1 MSFRFFPSTTAVLF
15 CLSSTLLFSQ
25 SVTGDLAGAVRD
37 SSGAFVPDAFISLVN
52 VETGLVATT
61 RSNEI
66 GQYRAPKL
74 AAGVYRLKA
83 SLAGFAPATVNDV
96 LVEVSKVATVDIV
109 LQVESASTAVNVTE
123 AAPLLDTSTPQI
135 QDTFDERSVDRN
147 PLASTGLGVVN
158 LSLMASGVASNGG
171 VGVGVGPSVGGQRPR
186 ANNFMVEGVDNNDK
200 LGTGPKVNLPIESVA
215 EFTMLKNQFNT
226 EFGHSSGGQFNVTVK
241 SGSNELHGTL
251 YEYLQNRN
259 LNALD
264 LMFQRQGLT
273 KNPRYDE
280 NRFGAAVGGPIV
292 RNKWFYVA
300 NFEYSP
306 VGAEGTP
313 AGDILAPTSAGY
325 STLASVSGVSKTNL
339 GVLQKYL
346 PAASTATTM
355 VPVNGTPVAF
365 GALSI
370 LAPNYHNAMA
380 AVASSDY
387 TISERD
393 QLRGRFVY
401 NRNSFLDTTGVSLPA
416 FYVNNAAANYL
427 ATLAEYHTF
436 TPYLLNELRLGYNRL
451 NQLYGA
457 GSFSYP
463 GLDAFPNL
471 TFDDIGLQL
480 GPNPQAPQGGVQNV
494 YQLTDNVSWLRG
506 RHSFSFGGELR
517 KYIAPNNYTQRS
529 RGDYEYSTVE
539 QFLLDTSP
547 DVNAMRGIGNVRFY
561 GDQVATYWHAQDS
574 WRLRPNLTLNL
585 GLRYEYTTIPYTTRL
600 QSLNAGASVPGVLEF
615 REPKA
620 PKNAFAPRVGV
631 AYTPGHRGAMTI
643 RAGFGM
649 AYDVLCDNLSILAL
663 PPQLGTLVDV
673 SGAGTSAFLAG
684 GGISPNM
691 PGGPT
696 PTADDLK
703 AATAY
708 YIPNNQTLPYALQ
721 WNLGVER
728 VFANN
733 YTFEVR
739 YLGTRGV
746 HLPVQQQ
753 INRTPRVTADRNIP
767 EYSTAP
773 SAQTLAS
780 LPLTVGDIRAASNL
794 LPSFAAAGF
803 LNPITAWT
811 PEGMSSYHGLAFDLA
826 RRFVSGWQ
834 LRSSYTWSHLM
845 DNSTSEVGSTFLT
858 PRRAQDSQNLRPEWA
873 TSMLDRRHRI
883 VVSAIYETPWLKH
896 SNNWFNRN
904 VAAGWEVAP
913 TYVYESPEYFTV
925 QSGVDS
931 NLNGD
936 SAADRAW
943 INPGGVAHTASDVY
957 GLDRNGNR
965 ISVSAPTAQVNQV
978 VAWVATNP
986 NARYVR
992 AGIGVLP
999 TGGRN
1004 TEPTRPINN
1013 VNLSLVKRVAIG
1025 ERMRLELMGQ
1035 AFNLFNHPQSVPGF
1049 VNSANS
1055 VVTAYTVGVKNYA
1068 TAGNSAF
1075 GNADAAFSSNP
1086 RTLQLAAKF
1095 IW

>member
-1 MSFRFFPSTTAVLF
+1 M
-15 CLSSTLLFSQ
+15 
-25 SVTGDLAGAVRD
+25 
-37 SSGAFVPDAFISLVN
+37 PDAVISLVN

-135 QDTFDERSVDRN
+135 QDTFDERAVDRN

-215 EFTMLKNQFNT
+215 EFTMLKNQFNA

-264 LMFQRQGLT
+264 LMFQRQGVT

-292 RNKWFYVA
+292 RNKWFYFA
-300 NFEYSP
+300 NLEYSP

-346 PAASTATTM
+346 PAASAATTM

-401 NRNSFLDTTGVSLPA
+401 NRNSFIDTTGVSLPA

-457 GSFSYP
+457 GAFSYP

-494 YQLTDNVSWLRG
+494 YQLTDNVSWLAG

-631 AYTPGHRGAMTI
+631 AYTPGHRGSMTI

-673 SGAGTSAFLAG
+673 SGAGTSNFLAA

-708 YIPNNQTLPYALQ
+708 YIPNNQTLPYSLQ

-826 RRFVSGWQ
+826 RRFASGWQ